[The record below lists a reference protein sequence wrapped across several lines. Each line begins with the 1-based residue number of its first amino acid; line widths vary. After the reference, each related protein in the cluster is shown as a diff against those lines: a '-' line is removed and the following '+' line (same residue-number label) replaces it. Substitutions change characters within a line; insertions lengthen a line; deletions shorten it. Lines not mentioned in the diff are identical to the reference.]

1 MSTQQLTELVR
12 AAQSGDP
19 QAQDQLLTHHL
30 PLVYNIVGRAMNGHH
45 DVDDV
50 VQETMLRALAG
61 LAGLR
66 APDSFRSWLVA
77 IAMNVVRGHWHR
89 QQTGFATGGLDDV
102 RDLPQPGAD
111 FVGLTVVRLN
121 LSGQR
126 RETAE
131 ATRWLEPD
139 DRALLSLWWL
149 ECTGDLTR
157 YEVASA
163 LQLSPEHTAV
173 RVQRMKAQLDAARVV
188 VRALTENPLCPDL
201 RYELGGWDG
210 RPSGLWRKRIA
221 RHARACVHCAGL
233 SHGLYPAEG
242 LLAGLLLVPPAG
254 LLLATFRERAGLDLA
269 TASAYSPY
277 EPMGTA
283 GSYETG
289 HPTEYQAGYGTGYQ
303 TGYGTGYQ
311 QPGPTGYE
319 TAESPAYAYPHAYET
334 AETPAYAYEP
344 MEPAETAGHAYAY
357 EPAEPTGYAS
367 AGAPG
372 ASPSPVLGARSAR
385 NARRRRRQE
394 QQRGRRRVAIA
405 ASVAVAAVTGGAFTL
420 VNGPDED
427 DLTALDAPR
436 ASTVDLTIPASA
448 PASSPTTATASARV
462 TPTATPS
469 GTPRPSKTVSAKPKA
484 TPSASAPAT
493 TKAAAPQTP
502 RPTADKPTGRP
513 TQPPVTKE
521 PTTPSRPTATK
532 QDSGHT
538 SVEEQVIALVNA
550 ERAKEGCGAVTG
562 NSLLARAAQG
572 HSDDMA
578 ARDFFDHTNPDGAGP
593 GERVTATGYGWSTYG
608 ENIAMGQQT
617 AEQVM
622 EGWMNSP
629 GHRANILNCS
639 FKELGVGLHT
649 GDGGPYWTQVF
660 GAR

>member
-19 QAQDQLLTHHL
+19 QAQDRLLAHHL

-61 LAGLR
+61 LGDLR

-77 IAMNVVRGHWHR
+77 IAMNVVRSHWHR
-89 QQTGFATGGLDDV
+89 QQNGFVTGGLDDA

-173 RVQRMKAQLDAARVV
+173 RVQRMKAQLEAARVV
-188 VRALTENPLCPDL
+188 VRALTENPPCPDL

-254 LLLATFRERAGLDLA
+254 LLFASLRERAGFDLA
-269 TASAYSPY
+269 AS
-277 EPMGTA
+277 
-283 GSYETG
+283 TG
-289 HPTEYQAGYGTGYQ
+289 FPAGY
-303 TGYGTGYQ
+303 
-311 QPGPTGYE
+311 PTGYE
-319 TAESPAYAYPHAYET
+319 PVGSPAYGSEPAEASGYAHAT
-334 AETPAYAYEP
+334 METPAYAYET
-344 MEPAETAGHAYAY
+344 AETAEYAHEPAGTTGYEQAGTTGY
-357 EPAEPTGYAS
+357 EPAGYES

-385 NARRRRRQE
+385 NARRRRRQ
-394 QQRGRRRVAIA
+394 QQQSGRRRVVIA
-405 ASVAVAAVTGGAFTL
+405 AGMAVAAVTGGAFTL

-427 DLTALDAPR
+427 DLTALDAPH
-436 ASTVDLTIPASA
+436 ASTVDLTVPASA
-448 PASSPTTATASARV
+448 PDTVPTTAGTSAPV

-469 GTPRPSKTVSAKPKA
+469 GTPRPSKSVTATPGAKAK
-484 TPSASAPAT
+484 PSASAAPT
-493 TKAAAPQTP
+493 AAAPTTSRP
-502 RPTADKPTGRP
+502 VRDRPTRRP
-513 TQPPVTKE
+513 TQAPVTKT
-521 PTTPSRPTATK
+521 PTAPSSPTATK

-550 ERAKEGCGAVTG
+550 ERAKEGCGPVTG

-608 ENIAMGQQT
+608 ENIAMGQRT

-622 EGWMNSP
+622 ESWMNSP

>member
-19 QAQDQLLTHHL
+19 QAQDRLLTHHL

-173 RVQRMKAQLDAARVV
+173 RVQRMKARLDAARVV

-283 GSYETG
+283 GHQAG
-289 HPTEYQAGYGTGYQ
+289 HQPGYPTEYQAGYGTAYE
-303 TGYGTGYQ
+303 TGYQ

-334 AETPAYAYEP
+334 AETPAYAYESV
-344 MEPAETAGHAYAY
+344 ETAEHVYAY
-357 EPAEPTGYAS
+357 EPAEPTGYES

-448 PASSPTTATASARV
+448 PASSPMTATASAPV

-469 GTPRPSKTVSAKPKA
+469 GSPRPSKSVSAKPKA

-513 TQPPVTKE
+513 TRPPVTKE

-622 EGWMNSP
+622 EAWMNSP

>member
-12 AAQSGDP
+12 AAQGGDP
-19 QAQDQLLTHHL
+19 QAQDRLLAHHL

-61 LAGLR
+61 LGDLR

-77 IAMNVVRGHWHR
+77 IAMNVVRSHWHR
-89 QQTGFATGGLDDV
+89 QQNGFVTGGLDDA

-173 RVQRMKAQLDAARVV
+173 RVQRMKAQLEAARVV
-188 VRALTENPLCPDL
+188 VRALTENPPCPDL

-254 LLLATFRERAGLDLA
+254 LLFASLRERAGFDLA
-269 TASAYSPY
+269 AS
-277 EPMGTA
+277 
-283 GSYETG
+283 TG
-289 HPTEYQAGYGTGYQ
+289 FPAGY
-303 TGYGTGYQ
+303 
-311 QPGPTGYE
+311 PTGYE
-319 TAESPAYAYPHAYET
+319 PVGSPAYGSEPVEASGYAHAT
-334 AETPAYAYEP
+334 METPAYAYET
-344 MEPAETAGHAYAY
+344 AETAEYAH
-357 EPAEPTGYAS
+357 EPAGTTGYEQAGTTGYEPTGYES

-385 NARRRRRQE
+385 NARRRRRQ
-394 QQRGRRRVAIA
+394 QQSGRRRVVIA
-405 ASVAVAAVTGGAFTL
+405 AGMAVAAVTGGAFTL
-420 VNGPDED
+420 VNG
-427 DLTALDAPR
+427 
-436 ASTVDLTIPASA
+436 
-448 PASSPTTATASARV
+448 
-462 TPTATPS
+462 
-469 GTPRPSKTVSAKPKA
+469 
-484 TPSASAPAT
+484 
-493 TKAAAPQTP
+493 
-502 RPTADKPTGRP
+502 
-513 TQPPVTKE
+513 
-521 PTTPSRPTATK
+521 
-532 QDSGHT
+532 
-538 SVEEQVIALVNA
+538 
-550 ERAKEGCGAVTG
+550 
-562 NSLLARAAQG
+562 
-572 HSDDMA
+572 
-578 ARDFFDHTNPDGAGP
+578 
-593 GERVTATGYGWSTYG
+593 
-608 ENIAMGQQT
+608 
-617 AEQVM
+617 
-622 EGWMNSP
+622 
-629 GHRANILNCS
+629 
-639 FKELGVGLHT
+639 
-649 GDGGPYWTQVF
+649 
-660 GAR
+660 

>member
-19 QAQDQLLTHHL
+19 QAQDRLLAHHL

-61 LAGLR
+61 LGGLR
-66 APDSFRSWLVA
+66 APDGFRSWLVA
-77 IAMNVVRGHWHR
+77 IAMNVVRSHWHR
-89 QQTGFATGGLDDV
+89 QQNGFVTGGLDDA

-157 YEVASA
+157 HEVASA

-188 VRALTENPLCPDL
+188 VRALTENPPCPDL

-254 LLLATFRERAGLDLA
+254 LLFATLRERAGFDLA
-269 TASAYSPY
+269 AA
-277 EPMGTA
+277 A
-283 GSYETG
+283 GSPAG
-289 HPTEYQAGYGTGYQ
+289 HQ
-303 TGYGTGYQ
+303 TGYEPVG
-311 QPGPTGYE
+311 
-319 TAESPAYAYPHAYET
+319 SPAYGHEPAEASGYAHVT
-334 AETPAYAYEP
+334 TETPAYAYEP
-344 MEPAETAGHAYAY
+344 AETAAYAY
-357 EPAEPTGYAS
+357 EQTGSTGHEQAGTTGYEPTGYES

-372 ASPSPVLGARSAR
+372 AGPSPVLGARSAR
-385 NARRRRRQE
+385 NARRRRRQ
-394 QQRGRRRVAIA
+394 QQQSGRRRVVIA
-405 ASVAVAAVTGGAFTL
+405 AGMAVAAVTGGAFTL

-436 ASTVDLTIPASA
+436 ASTVDLTISASA
-448 PASSPTTATASARV
+448 PAPASTTATAPAPA

-469 GTPRPSKTVSAKPKA
+469 GTPRPSKSVSTKPKA
-484 TPSASAPAT
+484 KPSASSPTTAPVT
-493 TKAAAPQTP
+493 APHTP
-502 RPTADKPTGRP
+502 RPTADRPTRRP
-513 TQPPVTKE
+513 TQAPVTKR
-521 PTTPSRPTATK
+521 PTAPSSPTATK

-622 EGWMNSP
+622 EAWMNSP

-639 FKELGVGLHT
+639 FRELGVGLHT